1 MHVRDERWSGLTI
14 RQTIRAARVGPSER
28 KKHANPSQNVV
39 TAIFDLLAALY
50 AKRHEE
56 SLFGS
61 SASNKMQLPGHHDA
75 AASIGT
81 RPPLHEDCVGP
92 NDYHVLLALCCQL
105 ENAILLK
112 NAKILSGVCQV
123 EVDV

>member
-1 MHVRDERWSGLTI
+1 LHVRDERWSGLTI

-28 KKHANPSQNVV
+28 KKHASPSQNVV

-75 AASIGT
+75 AASIAT
-81 RPPLHEDCVGP
+81 RPPLHEDCVRP

-112 NAKILSGVCQV
+112 NGKILSRVCQV

>member
-1 MHVRDERWSGLTI
+1 
-14 RQTIRAARVGPSER
+14 
-28 KKHANPSQNVV
+28 V

-61 SASNKMQLPGHHDA
+61 SASNNMRLPGHHDV

-81 RPPLHEDCVGP
+81 HPPLHEDCVEP
-92 NDYHVLLALCCQL
+92 DNSHVLLALCRQL
-105 ENAILLK
+105 KNAILLK
-112 NAKILSGVCQV
+112 NSRILSGVCQV

>member
-1 MHVRDERWSGLTI
+1 MEWLDHSADHSG
-14 RQTIRAARVGPSER
+14 RPGGAFRAEEACKPQS
-28 KKHANPSQNVV
+28 NVV

-75 AASIGT
+75 AASIAT
-81 RPPLHEDCVGP
+81 RPPLHEDCVRP

-112 NAKILSGVCQV
+112 NGKILSRVCQV